1 MKSVILIMAMSVL
14 GFTTQAQKTNNKN
27 SATIVLVHGAWSD
40 ATAWQAVIPLLKAQG
55 HEVIAV
61 NLPGHGSDVT
71 SFANISLQSYVEAV
85 KNAIGDRKNVVLVG
99 HSMAG
104 LVISQVAEEIP
115 GQIKELVY
123 LAAYL
128 PKNGESLLSLAKQD
142 ADSHVGKYLQIDQ
155 AIGSALVAKDG
166 VIDVFAAD
174 APSQIGDY
182 IANNIKPEPLAPL
195 ATPVNLTDGNYG
207 SVKKVY
213 IHTINDHAVS
223 YAFQNIMVKNNGHV
237 VKEYALPSSHT
248 PFISMPDKLAAI
260 LLMASK

>member
-1 MKSVILIMAMSVL
+1 MKTAIIIMAMSVL
-14 GFTTQAQKTNNKN
+14 GFTAQAQKTNNKN
-27 SATIVLVHGAWSD
+27 SATIVLVHGAWAD
-40 ATAWQAVIPLLKAQG
+40 ATAWQAVIPVLKAQG

-61 NLPGHGSDVT
+61 NLPGHGSDTT
-71 SFANISLQSYVEAV
+71 SFAKISLQSYVDVV
-85 KNAIGDRKNVVLVG
+85 KNAIGDRKNVILVG

-155 AIGSALVAKDG
+155 ATGSAIVAKDG
-166 VIDVFAAD
+166 VVDVFAAD
-174 APSQIGDY
+174 APAQVGEY

-195 ATPVNLTDGNYG
+195 ATPVTLTDGKFG
-207 SVKKVY
+207 SVRKVY
-213 IHTINDHAVS
+213 IHTVNDHAVS
-223 YAFQNIMVKNNGHV
+223 FSLQNTMVKNNGHIS
-237 VKEYALPSSHT
+237 KEYSLPSSHT

-260 LLMASK
+260 LLTASK

>member
-1 MKSVILIMAMSVL
+1 MAMSVL
-14 GFTTQAQKTNNKN
+14 GFTAQAQKANNKN

-40 ATAWQAVIPLLKAQG
+40 ATAWQAVLPLLKAQG

-61 NLPGHGSDVT
+61 NLPGHGTDET
-71 SFANISLQSYVEAV
+71 SFANISLQSYVDAV

-104 LVISQVAEEIP
+104 LVISEVAEEIP

-128 PKNGESLLSLAKQD
+128 PQNGESLLSLAKQD

-155 AIGSALVAKDG
+155 ATGSANVAKDG

-174 APSQIGDY
+174 APAQVGDY

-195 ATPVNLTDGNYG
+195 ATPVTLTDGNFG
-207 SVKKVY
+207 SV
-213 IHTINDHAVS
+213 
-223 YAFQNIMVKNNGHV
+223 
-237 VKEYALPSSHT
+237 
-248 PFISMPDKLAAI
+248 
-260 LLMASK
+260 

>member
-1 MKSVILIMAMSVL
+1 MAMSVL
-14 GFTTQAQKTNNKN
+14 GFTAQAQKANNKN
-27 SATIVLVHGAWSD
+27 SSTIVLVHGAWSD
-40 ATAWQAVIPLLKAQG
+40 ATAWQAVVPLLKAQG

-61 NLPGHGSDVT
+61 NLPGHGSDTT
-71 SFANISLQSYVEAV
+71 SFAKIGLQTYVDAV
-85 KNAIGDRKNVVLVG
+85 KNAIGDRKNVILVG

-104 LVISQVAEEIP
+104 LVISEVAEQIP

-128 PKNGESLLSLAKQD
+128 PQNGESLLSLAKQD

-155 AIGSALVAKDG
+155 ANGSANVAKDG

-174 APSQIGDY
+174 APAQIGEY
-182 IANNIKPEPLAPL
+182 LTNNIKPEPLAPL
-195 ATPVNLTDGNYG
+195 ATPVTLTDGNFG

-213 IHTINDHAVS
+213 IHTTEDHAVS
-223 YAFQNIMVKNNGHV
+223 LALQNTMVKNNGHIS
-237 VKEYALPSSHT
+237 KEYSLPSSHT

-260 LLMASK
+260 LIIVSK

>member
-1 MKSVILIMAMSVL
+1 MAMSVL
-14 GFTTQAQKTNNKN
+14 GFTAQAQKANNKN
-27 SATIVLVHGAWSD
+27 SSTIVLVHGAWSD
-40 ATAWQAVIPLLKAQG
+40 ATAWQAVVPLLKAQG

-61 NLPGHGSDVT
+61 NLPGHGSDTT
-71 SFANISLQSYVEAV
+71 SFAKIGLQTYVDAV
-85 KNAIGDRKNVVLVG
+85 KNAIGDRKNVILVG

-104 LVISQVAEEIP
+104 LVISEVAEQIP

-128 PKNGESLLSLAKQD
+128 PQNGESLLSLAKQD

-155 AIGSALVAKDG
+155 ANGSANVAKDG

-174 APSQIGDY
+174 APAQIGEY
-182 IANNIKPEPLAPL
+182 LTNNIKPEPLAPL
-195 ATPVNLTDGNYG
+195 ATPVTLTDGNFG

-213 IHTINDHAVS
+213 IHTTEDHAVS
-223 YAFQNIMVKNNGHV
+223 LTLQNTMVKNNGHIS
-237 VKEYALPSSHT
+237 KEYSLPSSHT

-260 LLMASK
+260 LIIVSK

>member
-1 MKSVILIMAMSVL
+1 MKTAILLMAMSVL

-27 SATIVLVHGAWSD
+27 STTIVLVHGAWSD
-40 ATAWQAVIPLLKAQG
+40 ATAWQAVTPLLKAQG

-61 NLPGHGSDVT
+61 NLPGHGSDAT
-71 SFANISLQSYVEAV
+71 PFTNISLQSYADAV
-85 KNAIGDRKNVVLVG
+85 KNAIGDRKNIILVG

-104 LVISQVAEEIP
+104 LVISQVAEQIP

-128 PKNGESLLSLAKQD
+128 PQNGESLLSLAKQD

-155 AIGSALVAKDG
+155 TTGSAKVAKDG

-174 APSQIGDY
+174 APAQIGDY

-195 ATPVNLTDGNYG
+195 ATPVTLTDGKFG

-213 IHTINDHAVS
+213 IHTTDDHAVS
-223 YAFQNIMVKNNGHV
+223 FTLQKTMVKNNGHIS
-237 VKEYALPSSHT
+237 KEYSLPSSHT
-248 PFISMPDKLAAI
+248 PFISMPDKLASI
-260 LLMASK
+260 LLTESK

>member
-1 MKSVILIMAMSVL
+1 MKTAILVMAMSVL
-14 GFTTQAQKTNNKN
+14 GFTTQAQKSNNKN
-27 SATIVLVHGAWSD
+27 LSTIVLVHGAWAD
-40 ATAWQAVIPLLKAQG
+40 ATAWQAVVPLLKAQG

-61 NLPGHGSDVT
+61 NLPGHGSDAT
-71 SFANISLQSYVEAV
+71 SFANISLKSYTEVV

-115 GQIKELVY
+115 AQIKELVY

-128 PKNGESLLSLAKQD
+128 PQNGESLLSLAKQD
-142 ADSHVGKYLQIDQ
+142 PDTHIGKYLKIDE
-155 AIGSALVAKDG
+155 ATGSAIVAKDG

-174 APSQIGDY
+174 APAQVGEY

-195 ATPVNLTDGNYG
+195 ATPVTLTNGKFG

-213 IHTINDHAVS
+213 IHTTNDHAVS
-223 YAFQNIMVKNNGHV
+223 LTLQKTMVKNSPVSN
-237 VKEYALPSSHT
+237 EYSLPSSHT

-260 LLMASK
+260 LLTVSK